1 MLRRFSLSLLVFLTL
16 PALAGTT
23 FPEWGRGSLHLTAPE
38 FLDVGTLPAQGIRLS
53 QEGTLSLEPLGP
65 VTLEL
70 GWRRIGWLSFLPG
83 ALYLRV
89 RSHSTG
95 VRPQAVEWRRAGE
108 ADFHALASFGKWIT
122 IRTFEVGDAS
132 GSERLEFRYLPDVV
146 DPPGT
151 HRLELEFML
160 KSTLLIWPWKPD
172 AMVEGDSELEAGD
185 WTFGPVHLL
194 SEAPVEKEEIADNS
208 TLEPYKSWTF
218 SVSRI
223 VNLGWDIPAWCVL
236 SVPATTVDLGTIGP
250 ELYDP
255 VTGKWQKLRSR
266 EKSLYMATNVLEGL
280 HVQVSA
286 ESAGPTPVDL
296 SRLSLLEVPLDG
308 KHAIF
313 SASKPGVYALK
324 NLVYEYLPSWTDPPG
339 TYTVRVTFTALAP

>member
-1 MLRRFSLSLLVFLTL
+1 MLRRFSISLLVFLTL

-23 FPEWGRGSLHLTAPE
+23 FREWGWGSLYLTAPK

-53 QEGTLSLEPLGP
+53 REGTLSLDPLGP

-70 GWRRIGWLSFLPG
+70 DWRRIGWLSFLPSS
-83 ALYLRV
+83 LYFRV
-89 RSHSTG
+89 RSYSTG

-108 ADFHALASFGKWIT
+108 ADFHALAPFGKWIM
-122 IRTFEVGDAS
+122 IRTFEAGDAS

-151 HRLELEFML
+151 YRLELEFVL
-160 KSTLLIWPWKPD
+160 KSTHLIWPWKPD

-185 WTFGPVHLL
+185 WASGPVHPLG
-194 SEAPVEKEEIADNS
+194 EAPAGKGGMVDNF
-208 TLEPYKSWTF
+208 TLEPYKSRTF

-236 SVPATTVDLGTIGP
+236 TVPDTTVDLGTIGP

-255 VTGKWQKLRSR
+255 VTGRWQKLRSQ
-266 EKSLYMATNVLEGL
+266 EKSLYMATNVLKGL
-280 HVQVSA
+280 RVQVSA
-286 ESAGPTPVDL
+286 ESTGPTPVDL
-296 SRLSLLEVPLDG
+296 SRLTLLEVPLDG

-313 SASKPGVYALK
+313 SASEPGVYALK
-324 NLVYEYLPSWTDPPG
+324 DLVYEYLPSWTDPPG
-339 TYTVRVTFTALAP
+339 TYAVRVTFTALAP